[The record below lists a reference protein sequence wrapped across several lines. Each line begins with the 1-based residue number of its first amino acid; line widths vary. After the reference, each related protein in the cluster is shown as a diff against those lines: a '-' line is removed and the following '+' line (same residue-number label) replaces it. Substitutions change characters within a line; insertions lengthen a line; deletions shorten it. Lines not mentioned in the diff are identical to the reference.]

1 MDNIEVWCGAIITI
15 SGAVAA
21 IWKWVVPVLRIQRRV
36 ENLEQARADDHEK
49 IMMNAETNKLL
60 CKGMFCLLDIAGE
73 QLGTGSPE
81 SLKRILSV
89 KKDIQEHLLNGMVQ
103 K

>member
-1 MDNIEVWCGAIITI
+1 MDNIEVWWGAIITI
-15 SGAVAA
+15 SGAAAA
-21 IWKWVVPVLRIQRRV
+21 IWKWVVPALRIQRRV
-36 ENLEQARADDHEK
+36 EKLERDRADDREK
-49 IMMNAETNKLL
+49 IMMNAETNTLL
-60 CKGMFCLLDIAGE
+60 CRGMFCLLDIAGE
-73 QLGTGSPE
+73 QMGPDSPE